1 MPPTQEPGKTGLVA
15 RLRARIS
22 DQRARRPWFDHVV
35 RAYDRNSEVL
45 GGQLAAAIT
54 YFGFL
59 SFFPLLAL
67 AFAVVGYATDGDPGA
82 QDAVTRAV
90 DGAFPSLIGSGE
102 GRINIQEVIDAK
114 AGAGLIGLLGLFYSG
129 LGWLDAL
136 RDALRRVFGTSDVPI
151 SLVKKKLVDI
161 VVLAGLG
168 LALVASIVVTTLATA
183 VTEQVLDHVG
193 LGDSLVALAV
203 LKVLSVA
210 LALVADTLLFAI
222 LFSRLS
228 GAHMPWRQVRSGAV
242 LGAVGFEALKL
253 LATFLIART
262 TSNPV
267 YATFGVIVG
276 LLVWINFVSKLMMF
290 AAAWTAT
297 QPYSLAPAATGEE
310 GAGRSTGLALQ
321 TEPVS
326 VVAPGDFEPVP
337 VSADTDDDVRR
348 RVGWRR
354 TALAAAI
361 GAGAAAVITRR
372 RAGSG
377 ED

>member
-1 MPPTQEPGKTGLVA
+1 
-15 RLRARIS
+15 
-22 DQRARRPWFDHVV
+22 
-35 RAYDRNSEVL
+35 
-45 GGQLAAAIT
+45 
-54 YFGFL
+54 
-59 SFFPLLAL
+59 
-67 AFAVVGYATDGDPGA
+67 
-82 QDAVTRAV
+82 
-90 DGAFPSLIGSGE
+90 
-102 GRINIQEVIDAK
+102 
-114 AGAGLIGLLGLFYSG
+114 
-129 LGWLDAL
+129 
-136 RDALRRVFGTSDVPI
+136 
-151 SLVKKKLVDI
+151 
-161 VVLAGLG
+161 
-168 LALVASIVVTTLATA
+168 
-183 VTEQVLDHVG
+183 
-193 LGDSLVALAV
+193 
-203 LKVLSVA
+203 
-210 LALVADTLLFAI
+210 
-222 LFSRLS
+222 
-228 GAHMPWRQVRSGAV
+228 V

-310 GAGRSTGLALQ
+310 GAGRSTGLAVQ

-326 VVAPGDFEPVP
+326 VVAPRDFEPVP

-354 TALAAAI
+354 TVVAAAI
-361 GAGAAAVITRR
+361 GAGAAAFITRR